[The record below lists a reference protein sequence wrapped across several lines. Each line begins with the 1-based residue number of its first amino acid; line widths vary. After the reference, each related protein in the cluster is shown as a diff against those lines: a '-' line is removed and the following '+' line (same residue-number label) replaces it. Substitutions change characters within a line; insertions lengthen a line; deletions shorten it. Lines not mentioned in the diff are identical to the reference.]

1 MVAGGVALALLFD
14 EDIELDVVPPPPPPH
29 AVSETTVARIRE
41 MLRFT
46 FIECSIAQK
55 EWQALSR
62 PSRSSLKRNYF
73 IESVVLYFGATNLQ
87 NNNFTDV
94 FILIMPRF
102 IHLSR

>member
-14 EDIELDVVPPPPPPH
+14 EDVELDVVPPPPPPH
-29 AVSETTVARIRE
+29 AVSDTTVARIRE
-41 MLRFT
+41 RLRFT

-73 IESVVLYFGATNLQ
+73 IESVVLYFGATNFIKNAILQ
-87 NNNFTDV
+87 MFS
-94 FILIMPRF
+94 F
-102 IHLSR
+102 